1 MENIHKKIRIDRVW
15 SMPSAWTFTIK
26 PIGELLARYVPAGGK
41 DWIDPFAGNNSPA
54 EITNDHNPDRKAT
67 YHLEA
72 MEFAL
77 QLPRNDYVGVL
88 FDPPYSYRQVS
99 EHYKAIGKKAT
110 QKDTSTQ
117 FFNRVLN
124 PLADKI
130 RKGGY
135 CISFGWNTNGM
146 GKNRGFEIIE
156 ILIVAHGGHH
166 NDTLCTVETKL

>member
-124 PLADKI
+124 PLADKLLLMEDI
-130 RKGGY
+130 TTTPFALLKQNYDHPPRPQAHRGGGVSAGDV
-135 CISFGWNTNGM
+135 ISSLSL
-146 GKNRGFEIIE
+146 KY
-156 ILIVAHGGHH
+156 
-166 NDTLCTVETKL
+166 